1 MLCPQETVFREQCE
15 GLLEESEGEEEEEE
29 EQKEE
34 AVGGAQPSD
43 PPRPPL
49 RPGKKTEQQ
58 RRKEKEARA
67 QVCVGAVGVM
77 WVGGLTWWGAEA
89 VFPPPQELRRRQEK
103 AWRCRQQQLF
113 RLRSL
118 GWQLRRWEQELLR
131 RRRAREAKRRE
142 MEGRP
147 RRLGRIK

>member
-49 RPGKKTEQQ
+49 RPGKITGCPVNILQS
-58 RRKEKEARA
+58 
-67 QVCVGAVGVM
+67 
-77 WVGGLTWWGAEA
+77 
-89 VFPPPQELRRRQEK
+89 LRPAPR
-103 AWRCRQQQLF
+103 
-113 RLRSL
+113 
-118 GWQLRRWEQELLR
+118 
-131 RRRAREAKRRE
+131 
-142 MEGRP
+142 GRHT
-147 RRLGRIK
+147 R